1 MMMLVNVLE
10 RTGEKAKAVY
20 FLIVAKRAA
29 TSQCVV
35 YFNCV
40 VVVVVVVVV
49 FGSGRNATMFIV
61 SHKMWWFRSSR

>member
-10 RTGEKAKAVY
+10 RTGEKAKAVS

-35 YFNCV
+35 YFNC